1 MPPLKI
7 SEPVAAPLHVYAAAR
22 SVHAHV
28 YALSALCIAAAS
40 SRPSASRRLT
50 GSRSACSTRFTTRS
64 SRVGLRASSP
74 ARTSSCGCV
83 PPSKA
88 GLRPHLRLHTC
99 ARARGSPGS
108 GVPEGEPRDGTD
120 LRAQEHAVRQ
130 DERGREVRPVPRRQ
144 GPRVPQTHH
153 MPHNAAYAAHALLLL
168 HCSCCTPTTHAHRT
182 PTTHA
187 HHTRTTRAPH
197 AHRTRAPRARTLHA
211 PRRYASYNKPYS
223 VMAWL
228 EQTHVEEEMVLVMA
242 TRTRTLT

>member
-22 SVHAHV
+22 SVHAHI

-40 SRPSASRRLT
+40 SRQSASRRLT

-64 SRVGLRASSP
+64 SRAGLRASSP

-144 GPRVPQTHH
+144 GPRVPHTPQRRTT
-153 MPHNAAYAAHALLLL
+153 LRT
-168 HCSCCTPTTHAHRT
+168 HCSCCTAHAARPPHT

-187 HHTRTTRAPH
+187 R
-197 AHRTRAPRARTLHA
+197 
-211 PRRYASYNKPYS
+211 RRYASYNKPYS

-242 TRTRTLT
+242 TRTRTRTRTLTLALALALALTPILALVRS